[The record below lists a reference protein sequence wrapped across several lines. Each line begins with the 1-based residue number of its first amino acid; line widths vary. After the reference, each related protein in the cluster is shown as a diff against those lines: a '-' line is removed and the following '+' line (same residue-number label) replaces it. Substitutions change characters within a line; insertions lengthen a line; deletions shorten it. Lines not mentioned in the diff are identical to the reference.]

1 MNVSAETDLIAGGT
15 GPFDRVP
22 EIFTMSQFGIFFFD
36 LLAPIPDVDLVYAS
50 FGSMHYKETI
60 YHQLNAAGYTGNAIV
75 TGGFFTNKTGGNG
88 IFHSEDGDRTGGIHI
103 SSLHYYL
110 IIC

>member
-36 LLAPIPDVDLVYAS
+36 LLAPVPDIDLVYAS
-50 FGSMHYKETI
+50 FGST
-60 YHQLNAAGYTGNAIV
+60 Q
-75 TGGFFTNKTGGNG
+75 
-88 IFHSEDGDRTGGIHI
+88 
-103 SSLHYYL
+103 
-110 IIC
+110 

>member
-36 LLAPIPDVDLVYAS
+36 LLAPVPDNDLVYAS
-50 FGSMHYKETI
+50 FGLTHY
-60 YHQLNAAGYTGNAIV
+60 N
-75 TGGFFTNKTGGNG
+75 
-88 IFHSEDGDRTGGIHI
+88 
-103 SSLHYYL
+103 
-110 IIC
+110 